1 MAGVMGTATLQRN
14 FETKI
19 DMVGRDGW
27 ERLSTVALALIGCGI
42 EPELAASVVLPP
54 SKSDY
59 VRFDAEERQ
68 QVKEIYRSFP
78 FSKEFEEWDR
88 EVEAINKAK
97 NLSKR
102 KNHADQTRQSVRKSR
117 KTT

>member
-1 MAGVMGTATLQRN
+1 MAGVMGTATLQRS
-14 FETKI
+14 FEARI
-19 DMVGRDGW
+19 DMVGRDVW
-27 ERLSTVALALIGCGI
+27 EKLSTVALALISCGI

-68 QVKEIYRSFP
+68 QVKDIYRLFP

-88 EVEAINKAK
+88 EVESINRAK

-102 KNHADQTRQSVRKSR
+102 KNRANQTRQSTRKNR
-117 KTT
+117 KTA